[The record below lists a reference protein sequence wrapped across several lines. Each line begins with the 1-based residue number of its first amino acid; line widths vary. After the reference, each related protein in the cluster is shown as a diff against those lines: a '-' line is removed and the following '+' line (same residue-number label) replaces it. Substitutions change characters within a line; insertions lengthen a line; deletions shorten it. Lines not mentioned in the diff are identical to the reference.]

1 MRAALSELEDFRS
14 EACAGMVEAMLR
26 YTLPQNVERS
36 LKEIQGQLKL
46 FEDDDAE
53 SLLGQLLRELEKED
67 GCK

>member
-1 MRAALSELEDFRS
+1 MNQKGFTL
-14 EACAGMVEAMLR
+14 VEVLVVIAIIGLII
-26 YTLPQNVERS
+26 QNVERS